1 MGDSI
6 DTLLGLGPDS
16 GDEGRQLVSGGD
28 EGRQVVSSGSAGDAV
43 TDGLADLAV
52 SAIRPN
58 PYQPR
63 VDFDEEELDELA
75 ASIAAQGVLQPV
87 IVRHIDGGQYE
98 LIAGE
103 RRWRAAQRAGL
114 VVIPA
119 IVRSVDDRAS
129 LEQAVVENLHRAD
142 LNVLEEASAYR
153 QLVDEFSLT
162 QEEVALRV
170 GKSRSAVANTM
181 RLLQLPGSVQRL
193 VRTGELSA
201 GHARALL
208 AFSDS
213 GMQAQ
218 LAVRVVNEGLSVR
231 GVEDLA
237 RAASRGGPAEKAA
250 TTRRRDSK
258 AASLLEIERL
268 LADRLD
274 TRVEVSLAGH
284 RGRVVIEFAD
294 LEDLDRVYRVL
305 ARESDDG

>member
-1 MGDSI
+1 MGDSL

-16 GDEGRQLVSGGD
+16 GDEGRQAVSSGD
-28 EGRQVVSSGSAGDAV
+28 EGPQLVSSGPAGDAV
-43 TDGLADLAV
+43 SDGLADLAV

-63 VDFDEEELDELA
+63 VDFDEEELEELA
-75 ASIAAQGVLQPV
+75 ASITELGVLQPV

-98 LIAGE
+98 LVAGE

-170 GKSRSAVANTM
+170 GKSRAAVANTM

-193 VRTGELSA
+193 VRAGELSA

-208 AFSDS
+208 AFPDS
-213 GMQAQ
+213 GMQAE
-218 LAVRVVNEGLSVR
+218 LAVRVVKEGLSVR
-231 GVEDLA
+231 EVEDLA

-250 TTRRRDSK
+250 TVRRSDSK
-258 AASLLEIERL
+258 AASVLEIERL

-274 TRVEVSLAGH
+274 TRVEVSLAGL

-294 LEDLDRVYRVL
+294 LEDLDRVYRLLVG
-305 ARESDDG
+305 ESVEG